1 VSDGDLEAALAEIAE
16 LPEGARAEMAGWI
29 SEAEARTAVVA
40 ALESV
45 TAAVTGA
52 N

>member
-1 VSDGDLEAALAEIAE
+1 
-16 LPEGARAEMAGWI
+16 MAGWI
-29 SEAEARTAVVA
+29 ADAEARTAVVT